1 MDMKQLPIAEV
12 FKALGHPQ
20 RLRLF
25 EMIYRMGAASAQG
38 RKRRSAGPRGADQ
51 VNCCAVERAFTHGC
65 ACVDLSRSTVSHHLA
80 ALRRAGLITC
90 TREGRVM
97 QCVVNPKALAAV
109 RGFLAG

>member
-1 MDMKQLPIAEV
+1 MDMKQLDLPSI
-12 FKALGHPQ
+12 FKALGNAQ

-25 EMIYRMGAASAQG
+25 RMIHAMGTEAAGAG
-38 RKRRSAGPRGADQ
+38 RGGGAPE
-51 VNCCAVERAFTHGC
+51 CCAVERAFTHGC
-65 ACVDLSRSTVSHHLA
+65 ECVDLARSTVSHHLA

-97 QCVVNPKALAAV
+97 QCVVNPRALEAV

>member
-1 MDMKQLPIAEV
+1 MKQLQTADL

-25 EMIYRMGAASAQG
+25 EMIYRMGTSGG
-38 RKRRSAGPRGADQ
+38 RGRGKIQ
-51 VNCCAVERAFTHGC
+51 CCAVERAFTHGC
-65 ACVDLSRSTVSHHLA
+65 ECVDLARSTVSHHLA

-97 QCVVNPKALAAV
+97 QCVVNPKALEAV
-109 RGFLAG
+109 RGFLRT